1 MHHYCHELEYTQCA
15 CQLQLIS
22 KMLTYTTGVSSM
34 PEPHKVIRME
44 AYGPP
49 YKINRRPP
57 LPAWHISP
65 ALSVNLSAPSDE
77 LAVVIIRP
85 DQGRSSLDLP
95 VGFY

>member
-1 MHHYCHELEYTQCA
+1 
-15 CQLQLIS
+15 
-22 KMLTYTTGVSSM
+22 M

-95 VGFY
+95 VGFYWKSEFKCRFKTTFIAAL